1 MYVPILNS
9 KEKAREL
16 VDVVREQ
23 TDAPIGV
30 CINTVSII
38 LSTLLRD
45 LPDIY
50 GLRVIKSAL
59 EKDDIIDVENC
70 HDAKVLEQVIVSLTS
85 YIEDKGQYEEE
96 GSIYI
101 DFNNVL
107 QLDWSIRNDETVMV
121 KSLQHF
127 SGFMK
132 KADVGVLMKRFRRDD
147 YIFIEQLVSLYQI
160 ELKKSV
166 RIELLTTFHSLCLLD
181 RSVITILLCGQLP
194 VLLVLQNNFSL
205 PLTELDILS
214 LQLLSVLFS
223 TGERFPTSHYD
234 ALNLEFLTKIV
245 SIVKDCTDAFQF
257 ILSFNSHFESNENTV
272 IQTLHKNAPVTF
284 GQLLTIQLNRCRADN
299 KDLRAVKLLMDIFC
313 VSDDLISVLFY
324 DNDLK
329 VLYGILCQDLID
341 TNQSQKMAMIL
352 QIMKNME
359 VIRRCGFTQE
369 VYTSVKSF
377 LLTRETQVEL
387 RHSAESILQRVTE
400 QQRNLPFSL

>member
-85 YIEDKGQYEEE
+85 YIEDKG
-96 GSIYI
+96 
-101 DFNNVL
+101 